1 MKYRAYILSLIKY
14 DRDWEATF
22 ASAAAAQIAIDRAG
36 YFRSRSRINLLR
48 LDYVA
53 VLEEV
58 PDRTS
63 VKA

>member
-36 YFRSRSRINLLR
+36 YF
-48 LDYVA
+48 
-53 VLEEV
+53 
-58 PDRTS
+58 
-63 VKA
+63 